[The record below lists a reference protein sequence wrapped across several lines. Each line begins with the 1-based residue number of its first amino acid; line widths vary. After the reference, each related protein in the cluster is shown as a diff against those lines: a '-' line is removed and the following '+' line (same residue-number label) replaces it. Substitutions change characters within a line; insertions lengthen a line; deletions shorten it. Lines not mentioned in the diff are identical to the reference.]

1 MYRSALDSAQI
12 NELSRGSLCRHSG
25 GSLHKSSRR
34 RRTMGVF
41 AALLIQLCAS
51 AAFGQEF
58 VTVDAG
64 TDAYEDYVY
73 YDYVT
78 GSPTDVVIDLG
89 DWLYDLLDVQ
99 SKCDSNPCLNGGS
112 CDTTHESGF
121 ACLCPEPYTGKMC
134 QTVKDV
140 CKGVTCG
147 QGTCVFTTAAPYYEC
162 KCKPPFRP
170 PNCRKAAP
178 CRPNPCQNGGS
189 CSKGSKP
196 SSFHCH
202 CPVGFSGKYCEVG
215 PNDCYEDNGE
225 SYRGMASVTV
235 DREDCLDWN
244 AYFILQKGQDPF
256 QQYAGFDGLG
266 PHNYCRNPDGDDQP
280 WCFYSLNGNLRW
292 NYCDVRKCSKVP
304 ATAPTIYESGPAPTK
319 PHDFSQCG
327 RPQPSRSA
335 RIFGGKKSLPGA
347 HPWQVS
353 LQTRDLNSQGPFS
366 HICGGTLLD
375 SCWVL
380 TAAHCIKS
388 GVEMQVMMGG
398 VDLVKSEHYK
408 QVIPVERAFVHE
420 DYRESPFALHNDIA
434 MLKLRFTD
442 KPLCA
447 QETRFV
453 KTACLPSQPFLNGSE
468 CVISGWGVTETQK
481 YGTNQLLDTQVVLIS
496 QEKCQAPHVYGKALD
511 DSMFCAGNL
520 KGGVDS
526 CQGDSGGPL
535 VCEKDG
541 THYLVGVVSWGDG
554 CGKKYKPGVYANV
567 RRFTEWISH
576 YLIQ

>member
-1 MYRSALDSAQI
+1 MLVLPSQ
-12 NELSRGSLCRHSG
+12 
-25 GSLHKSSRR
+25 
-34 RRTMGVF
+34 RRTMEVW
-41 AALLIQLCAS
+41 AALLMQLCAW
-51 AAFGQEF
+51 AALGQEF
-58 VTVDAG
+58 SIVDPG
-64 TDAYEDYVY
+64 SDAYGGYEY

-78 GSPTDVVIDLG
+78 GSPADVDLDLG
-89 DWLYDLLDVQ
+89 DWLYELLDVQ
-99 SKCDSNPCLNGGS
+99 SKCDSSPCLNGGR
-112 CDTTHESGF
+112 CDATPDGGF
-121 ACLCPEPYTGKMC
+121 VCWCPEPYTGRTC

-147 QGTCVFTTAAPYYEC
+147 QGTCVFKATAPYYEC
-162 KCKPPFRP
+162 QCKPPFRP
-170 PNCRKAAP
+170 PNCRKAVP

-189 CSKGSKP
+189 CSKGPKP
-196 SSFHCH
+196 ASSRCH
-202 CPVGFSGKYCEVG
+202 CPAGFSGKYCEVG
-215 PNDCYEDNGE
+215 PDDCYEDDGD
-225 SYRGMASVTV
+225 SYRGTVSVTV

-244 AYFILQKGQDPF
+244 AYFIMQRGQDPF

-266 PHNYCRNPDGDDQP
+266 PHNYCRNPDGDARP
-280 WCFYSLNGNLRW
+280 WCFYSSNGNLRW

-304 ATAPTIYESGPAPTK
+304 ATAPTIYETGPAPTR
-319 PHDFSQCG
+319 PQDFSQCG
-327 RPQPSRSA
+327 RPQPARAA

-353 LQTRDLNSQGPFS
+353 VQTRDLNSQGAFG

-388 GVEMQVMMGG
+388 GVEMQVMVGG
-398 VDLVKSEHYK
+398 VDLVKSEHFK
-408 QVIPVERAFVHE
+408 QVVPVEKAFVHE
-420 DYRESPFALHNDIA
+420 AYRESPSALHNDIA
-434 MLKLRFTD
+434 MLKLKFTD

-447 QETRFV
+447 RETRFV

-468 CVISGWGVTETQK
+468 CVISGWGVTETQR

-496 QEKCQAPHVYGKALD
+496 QEKCRAPHVYGTALD

-567 RRFTEWISH
+567 RRFTDWISH